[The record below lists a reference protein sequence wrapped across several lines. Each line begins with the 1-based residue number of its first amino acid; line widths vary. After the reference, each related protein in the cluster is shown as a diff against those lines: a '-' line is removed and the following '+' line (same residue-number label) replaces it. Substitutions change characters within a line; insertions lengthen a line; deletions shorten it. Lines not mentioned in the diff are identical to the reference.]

1 MTRVTRTVIVKSAKL
16 PRKVFRVFIELE
28 GMYRN
33 MVEQLVLYAVRNNIK
48 SFTKLK
54 ALKYRETRSPY
65 PQLPSHYVYT
75 ACQDASIRA
84 IRVS

>member
-1 MTRVTRTVIVKSAKL
+1 MTRVTRTVIVKSVKL

-65 PQLPSHYVYT
+65 P
-75 ACQDASIRA
+75 
-84 IRVS
+84 